1 MSENLKNCRESSGLS
16 QVEVAERLGIT
27 RQTLSRWEAGQT
39 VPDARTL
46 SALARLYGKTVDAL
60 LHGDPEESTE
70 ELAEELVAELPVE
83 ALEEQLVDPLA
94 LDPDALSTAQ
104 KKALSPKT
112 RALLLVLAV
121 LLGLVLS
128 FAAGWHAHA
137 YVQSHRVYE
146 GQIDLSEPH
155 GTLEL
160 FPLEDD

>member
-1 MSENLKNCRESSGLS
+1 MSLSENLKNCRESSGLS
-16 QVEVAERLGIT
+16 QVKVSERLGIT
-27 RQTLSRWEAGQT
+27 RQTLSRWETGQT

-60 LHGDPEESTE
+60 LHGDPEELTE
-70 ELAEELVAELPVE
+70 ELVEELPVE
-83 ALEEQLVDPLA
+83 ALEEQLVEPLA

-112 RALLLVLAV
+112 RALLLALAV